1 MPPLMASKRKALGRG
16 MGALLSGG
24 FDDVLA
30 PKGANKGGEE
40 LRNIPVDLLQR
51 GRYQPRTHMDQAALD
66 DLAKSIKVQGIIQP
80 IIVRALSGDNYEII
94 AGERRWRAAQ
104 IAGLDTVPAIV
115 RNIPDETAIAVSL
128 IENIQRE
135 NLNPIEEAMA
145 LQRLATEFNLTH
157 EQAADSVGRSRAA
170 VTNLLRLLSLNP
182 NVRELLED
190 GTLDMGH
197 GRALLTL
204 EGNTQSQAAKD
215 VVRKGLSVRETEQLV
230 RRLLDKKGG
239 NSRKKKRPVDADT
252 RALQE
257 SLSDKLGARV
267 KIQHSARG
275 SGRLTIEYN
284 SNDELEGI
292 LAHFK

>member
-1 MPPLMASKRKALGRG
+1 MASKRKALGKG

-24 FDDVLA
+24 LEDVLA
-30 PKGANKGGEE
+30 PKKGTKSNEE
-40 LRNIPVDLLQR
+40 LRNLPVDVLQR
-51 GRYQPRTHMDQAALD
+51 GRYQPRTHMDQSALD

-80 IIVRALSGDNYEII
+80 IVVRALSGGNYEIV

-104 IAGLDTVPAIV
+104 IAGLDKVPAVI
-115 RNIPDETAIAVSL
+115 RDIPDEAAIAVAL

-145 LQRLATEFNLTH
+145 LQRLATEFKLTH

-182 NVRELLED
+182 NVRELLEN

-197 GRALLTL
+197 GRALLAL

-215 VVRKGLSVRETEQLV
+215 VVRRGLSVRETEHLV
-230 RRLLDKKGG
+230 RRLLDKKDG
-239 NSRKKKRPVDADT
+239 SRRKKKSGADADI
-252 RALQE
+252 RSLQE
-257 SLSDKLGARV
+257 SLSEKLGARV
-267 KIQHSARG
+267 KIQHSAKG
-275 SGRLTIEYN
+275 SGKLTIEYN

>member
-1 MPPLMASKRKALGRG
+1 MATKRKALGRG
-16 MGALLSGG
+16 MAALLSGG
-24 FDDVLA
+24 LDDMVA
-30 PKGANKGGEE
+30 PKAGSKSKEV
-40 LRNIPVDLLQR
+40 LRDLPVELLQR
-51 GRYQPRTHMDQAALD
+51 GRYQPRTHMDQTALEE
-66 DLAKSIKVQGIIQP
+66 LAKSIQAQGIIQP
-80 IIVRALSGDNYEII
+80 IIVRPLSGDNYEII

-104 IAGLDTVPAIV
+104 IAGLDKVPAVI
-115 RNIPDETAIAVSL
+115 RDIPDETAIAVSL

-145 LQRLATEFNLTH
+145 LQRLATEFKLTH

-182 NVRELLED
+182 NVRELLEN

-197 GRALLTL
+197 GRALLAL
-204 EGNTQSQAAKD
+204 EGNAQSKAAKD
-215 VVRKGLSVRETEQLV
+215 VVRKDLSVRETEALV
-230 RRLLDKKGG
+230 RRMLGKKGG
-239 NSRKKKRPVDADT
+239 KSSKKKTGLDADT

-257 SLSDKLGARV
+257 SLSDKLGAKV
-267 KIQHSARG
+267 KFHVGAKGAG
-275 SGRLTIEYN
+275 SLTIEYN

>member
-1 MPPLMASKRKALGRG
+1 MASKRKALGRG

-24 FDDVLA
+24 LDDVLA
-30 PKGANKGGEE
+30 PKGKNKGSEE

-66 DLAKSIKVQGIIQP
+66 DLAKSINVQGIIQP
-80 IIVRALSGDNYEII
+80 IVVRALSGGNYEII

-104 IAGLDTVPAIV
+104 IAGLDNVPAVV
-115 RNIPDETAIAVSL
+115 RNIPDEAAIAVAL

-145 LQRLATEFNLTH
+145 LQRLATEFRLTH
-157 EQAADSVGRSRAA
+157 EQTADSVGRSRAA
-170 VTNLLRLLSLNP
+170 VTNLLRLLSLNS

-197 GRALLTL
+197 GRALLAL
-204 EGNTQSQAAKD
+204 EGSAQSQAAKEI
-215 VVRKGLSVRETEQLV
+215 VRKGLSVRETEQLV
-230 RRLLDKKGG
+230 RHLLDKKGG
-239 NSRKKKRPVDADT
+239 SRKKSKKSGIDADT

-267 KIQHSARG
+267 KIQHSAKG
-275 SGRLTIEYN
+275 SGKLTIEYN

>member
-1 MPPLMASKRKALGRG
+1 MATKRTALGKG
-16 MGALLSGG
+16 VGALLSGG
-24 FDDVLA
+24 LDDVLSSA
-30 PKGANKGGEE
+30 RAGTKGKEE
-40 LRNIPVDLLQR
+40 LRDLPVDLLQR
-51 GRYQPRTHMDQAALD
+51 GRYQPRTHMEQSALE

-80 IIVRALSGDNYEII
+80 IVVRALSKDKYEII

-104 IAGLDTVPAIV
+104 LAGLDKVPAVI
-115 RNIPDETAIAVSL
+115 RNIPDEAAIAVAL

-145 LQRLATEFNLTH
+145 LQRLATEFKLTH

-182 NVRELLED
+182 NVRELLEN

-197 GRALLTL
+197 GRALLAL
-204 EGNTQSQAAKD
+204 EGNTQSKAARE
-215 VVRKGLSVRETEQLV
+215 VVKKGLSVRETEQLV
-230 RRLLDKKGG
+230 RHLLDKKPA
-239 NSRKKKRPVDADT
+239 KKKKAGVDADT

-257 SLSDKLGARV
+257 ELSDKLGATV
-267 KIQHSARG
+267 KVQHSAKG
-275 SGRLTIEYN
+275 SGKLIIEYN

-292 LAHFK
+292 LSHFR

>member
-1 MPPLMASKRKALGRG
+1 MASKRKALGRG

-30 PKGANKGGEE
+30 PKAANKGGEE

-145 LQRLATEFNLTH
+145 LQRLATEFKLTH

-239 NSRKKKRPVDADT
+239 NGRKKKRPVDADT

>member
-1 MPPLMASKRKALGRG
+1 MAVKRKALGRG
-16 MGALLSGG
+16 MAALLSGG
-24 FDDVLA
+24 LDDVLA
-30 PKGANKGGEE
+30 PKAANKGSEE
-40 LRNIPVDLLQR
+40 LRNLPLDLLQR
-51 GRYQPRTHMDQAALD
+51 GRYQPRTHMDKAALE
-66 DLAKSIKVQGIIQP
+66 DLAKSIKAQGIIQP
-80 IIVRALSGDNYEII
+80 IIVRPLSGNNYEII

-104 IAGLDTVPAIV
+104 IAGLDRIPALI
-115 RNIPDETAIAVSL
+115 RDIPDETAIAVSL

-145 LQRLATEFNLTH
+145 LQRLATEFELTH

-170 VTNLLRLLSLNP
+170 VTNLLRLLSLNA

-197 GRALLTL
+197 GRALLAL
-204 EGNTQSQAAKD
+204 EGSAQSKAAKD
-215 VVRKGLSVRETEQLV
+215 VVRKGLSVRETERLV
-230 RRLLDKKGG
+230 RRLLDKKVGG
-239 NSRKKKRPVDADT
+239 SGKKKPRPDVDT
-252 RALQE
+252 LALQE

-267 KIQHSARG
+267 KIQHNTKG
-275 SGRLTIEYN
+275 SGKLTIEYN

>member
-1 MPPLMASKRKALGRG
+1 MATKRTALGKG
-16 MGALLSGG
+16 VGALLSGG
-24 FDDVLA
+24 LEDVLA
-30 PKGANKGGEE
+30 STKARAKEE
-40 LRNIPVDLLQR
+40 LRDLPVDLLQR
-51 GRYQPRTHMDQAALD
+51 GRYQPRTHMEQSALE

-80 IIVRALSGDNYEII
+80 IVVRALSKDKYEII

-104 IAGLDTVPAIV
+104 LAGLDKVPAVI
-115 RNIPDETAIAVSL
+115 RNIPDEAAIAVAL

-145 LQRLATEFNLTH
+145 LQRLATEFKLTH
-157 EQAADSVGRSRAA
+157 EQAAESVGRSRAA

-197 GRALLTL
+197 GRALLAL
-204 EGNTQSQAAKD
+204 QGNTQSQAAKE
-215 VVRKGLSVRETEQLV
+215 VVKKGLSVRETEQLV
-230 RRLLDKKGG
+230 RRLLDKKPA
-239 NSRKKKRPVDADT
+239 KKKNAGVDADT

-257 SLSDKLGARV
+257 QLSDKLGAKV
-267 KIQHSARG
+267 KLQHSAKG
-275 SGRLTIEYN
+275 AGKLIIEYN

-292 LAHFK
+292 LSHFR

>member
-1 MPPLMASKRKALGRG
+1 MASKRRALGRG
-16 MGALLSGG
+16 MAALLSGG
-24 FDDVLA
+24 LDDVLA
-30 PKGANKGGEE
+30 PKGANKDSEV
-40 LRNIPVDLLQR
+40 LRNLPVDLLQR
-51 GRYQPRTHMDQAALD
+51 GRYQPRTHMDQAALE
-66 DLAKSIKVQGIIQP
+66 DLANSIKVQGIIQP
-80 IIVRALSGDNYEII
+80 IIVRPLSGDNYEII

-104 IAGLDTVPAIV
+104 IAGLDKVPAVV
-115 RNIPDETAIAVSL
+115 RDIPDETAIAVSL

-135 NLNPIEEAMA
+135 NLNPIEEATA

-157 EQAADSVGRSRAA
+157 EQAADSIGRSRAA

-182 NVRELLED
+182 NVRELLENA
-190 GTLDMGH
+190 TLDMGH
-197 GRALLTL
+197 GRALLAL
-204 EGNTQSQAAKD
+204 EGNVQSQAAKN
-215 VVRKGLSVRETEQLV
+215 VVRKRLSVRETEQLV
-230 RRLLDKKGG
+230 RRLLDKKTGKG
-239 NSRKKKRPVDADT
+239 SNKKRPVDADT

-267 KIQHSARG
+267 KIHHSAKG

>member
-1 MPPLMASKRKALGRG
+1 MASKRKALGRG
-16 MGALLSGG
+16 MAALLSGG
-24 FDDVLA
+24 LDDVLA
-30 PKGANKGGEE
+30 PSANKGSEV
-40 LRNIPVDLLQR
+40 LRNLPVDLLQR
-51 GRYQPRTHMDQAALD
+51 GRYQPRTHMDQAALEE
-66 DLAKSIKVQGIIQP
+66 LASSIKVQGIIQP
-80 IIVRALSGDNYEII
+80 IIVRPLSGDNYEII

-104 IAGLDTVPAIV
+104 IAGLDRIPAVV
-115 RNIPDETAIAVSL
+115 RDIPDEAAIAVSL

-135 NLNPIEEAMA
+135 NLNPIEEATA

-157 EQAADSVGRSRAA
+157 EQTADSVGRSRVA

-182 NVRELLED
+182 NVRELLENA
-190 GTLDMGH
+190 TLDMGH
-197 GRALLTL
+197 GRALLAL
-204 EGNTQSQAAKD
+204 EGNAQSQAAKD

-239 NSRKKKRPVDADT
+239 KSSKKKSLIDADT

-267 KIQHSARG
+267 KIHHSAKG
-275 SGRLTIEYN
+275 SGRLTIEYH
-284 SNDELEGI
+284 SNDELDGI